1 MLKVMPDKDDLT
13 SMMGFGEEVNQFD
26 DLTSQGTFFGKE
38 DGQKEANFGNE
49 QDDDS
54 DSDRSQSKII
64 R

>member
-38 DGQKEANFGNE
+38 DG
-49 QDDDS
+49 
-54 DSDRSQSKII
+54 
-64 R
+64 